1 MARKKGVPNPR
12 RLKKLEEQDREQDRT
27 DGYARVQVDQLVG
40 MSPPP
45 PMSPP
50 RAPSN
55 ALMFAYFGSP
65 RAPTTTPQM
74 HPAGW
79 ANATSTL
86 PPLKPTP
93 AQAAAPSTSGAHAR
107 ATYTAS
113 AQLQHALY
121 PNIQQPRYRAPQQ
134 PQQQQQRQHA
144 PPGFE
149 HHLKPPKLPPGLDLW
164 AEIYVP
170 AWLREVNESRPLS
183 VIKRSPQEAAWVDY
197 DTLLDSL
204 WPRQL
209 HNQLLALES
218 VHRSKV
224 SASLIRIE
232 PPTSATAVG
241 PRPSARIIPLRPGQP
256 KPIDARQ
263 PETPTVS
270 PVPFSLEEQLR
281 TKLPELTPA
290 NYAAYWVPLQ
300 MCELQARIKQLQ
312 QARLYNVPIQRVVDR
327 HARPGDPILYV
338 LQARSIREGWPPV
351 DLGDMLD
358 LRQLRPEAHHWQGLL
373 FEASVWGINR
383 AKGEVVLRCDALI
396 NYEESMQFNVVW
408 KVQDRV
414 FLHWRRATETLDLAL
429 NPTAAI
435 PKTPDGTV
443 IRSVV
448 EKWLFPL
455 PTDERQDPVGALDEP
470 NLELDPT
477 LNIEQ
482 QNAVRSILWGKH
494 EVPFLISGPPGTGK
508 TKTLVEAILQI
519 LKKNPDCHVLVCGAS
534 SPSADTLA
542 LRLRQ
547 HLNPPEMFRLNS
559 PSRPFAEV
567 RGELLPYC
575 HVENERFML
584 PATNV
589 LLSKRVVVCSTL
601 DAALLLDARL
611 TNHDLSMLQVNL
623 LGTIHPKSRIP
634 LARPHFSHLLVD
646 EAAQATEPDLVCALS
661 IVATDRGFCSPCHIT
676 ICGDSKQLGPIIV
689 SPEARAIG
697 LDSSL
702 LERLAE
708 RDVYRRHPVARRN
721 KAANPNTTW
730 TLGTPFVDLT
740 KNYRS
745 ATPILMLPSTLFY
758 NESLEPYAPQSTHE
772 SLLHKWS
779 GLPNPG
785 FPILF
790 KGVTGDDLPIDE
802 GASFYNES
810 EVHFVTSYI
819 LQLVGNSSTS
829 PHGPLKA
836 SEVSVISPFREQ
848 VWRIRLALRSIGL
861 HDVDVGNVE
870 ALQGA
875 ENRVVIISTVRS
887 TQLRWL
893 PADRVQSRG
902 LIHEPKRFNVAMT
915 RAKELLIV
923 VGNPNTLTID
933 PHWLA
938 FYYFCVRNQCY
949 VGEPIVRHSSS
960 SSHLNSVAGARTTRS
975 NSSSSRTSTNRSGHA
990 GTKGAHVNGGVK
1002 STSKGY
1008 FDANGKYVGG
1018 GGRGALGGSL
1028 EGEDDVESEEDE
1040 RDGSEADYDNDE
1052 GGEEDD
1058 DDGEEDGVTDDEDLG
1073 PTTAGVEAVSKL
1085 EQAWHAARGNGSSM
1099 NGQGNGGMQDKEQ
1112 MRRDFDILVGRMIGA
1127 TFEE

>member
-12 RLKKLEEQDREQDRT
+12 RLKKLEKQDELDNH
-27 DGYARVQVDQLVG
+27 ARAQLEQLVAV
-40 MSPPP
+40 SQVPPQP
-45 PMSPP
+45 ISPP
-50 RAPSN
+50 RNAPLSPHGPT
-55 ALMFAYFGSP
+55 FAYFGSSRAALTSAPLHPGGWRTAPSNVPPPPMPLRPAPAPGKFQRFAHDTTSSQLHQVLLPNAQPPKQQTEP
-65 RAPTTTPQM
+65 RA
-74 HPAGW
+74 
-79 ANATSTL
+79 L
-86 PPLKPTP
+86 
-93 AQAAAPSTSGAHAR
+93 
-107 ATYTAS
+107 
-113 AQLQHALY
+113 
-121 PNIQQPRYRAPQQ
+121 
-134 PQQQQQRQHA
+134 RQHSSLQPHPGA
-144 PPGFE
+144 QPGFE

-164 AEIYVP
+164 AEVYVP
-170 AWLREVNESRPLS
+170 AWLRDVNDSRPLS
-183 VIKRSPQEAAWVDY
+183 IVKRSPQEAAWINY
-197 DTLLDSL
+197 ESLLDSL

-209 HNQLLALES
+209 HRQLLALES

-232 PPTSATAVG
+232 PPASVATA
-241 PRPSARIIPLRPGQP
+241 RPSARIIPLKPGQP
-256 KPIDARQ
+256 RPVD
-263 PETPTVS
+263 PSLSETPVT
-270 PVPFSLEEQLR
+270 PPAPFSLEDQLR

-312 QARLYNVPIQRVVDR
+312 QARLYNVPIRRVIDR
-327 HARPGDPILYV
+327 QAQPGDPTLYI

-383 AKGEVVLRCDALI
+383 AKGEVILRCDALI
-396 NYEESMQFNVVW
+396 NYEESMQFNIVW
-408 KVQDRV
+408 KVQDRI

-429 NPTAAI
+429 NPTAAV
-435 PKTPDGTV
+435 PKAPDGTV
-443 IRSVV
+443 IPSIV

-455 PTDERQDPVGALDEP
+455 PTDERQDQAGAFDKDVQ
-470 NLELDPT
+470 LDPT
-477 LNIEQ
+477 LNTEQ
-482 QNAVRSILWGKH
+482 QNAVQSILWGKH

-519 LKKNPDCHVLVCGAS
+519 LKT
-534 SPSADTLA
+534 DTLA
-542 LRLRQ
+542 VRLRQ
-547 HLNPPEMFRLNS
+547 HLNPTEMFRLNS

-601 DAALLLDARL
+601 DAALLLDARIS
-611 TNHDLSMLQVNL
+611 NHDLSMLQVNL
-623 LGTIHPKSRIP
+623 LGTIHPRSRIP

-661 IVATDRGFCSPCHIT
+661 IVATDRGFCSPCHVT

-708 RDVYRRHPVARRN
+708 REVYRRHPVARRN
-721 KAANPNTTW
+721 RASNPTATW

-758 NESLEPYAPQSTHE
+758 NETLEPYAPRSTHE
-772 SLLHKWS
+772 SSLHKWS

-790 KGVTGDDLPIDE
+790 RGVAGEDLPIDE
-802 GASFYNES
+802 GASFYNEA

-819 LQLVGNSSTS
+819 LQLVGSSTA
-829 PHGPLKA
+829 HGPLKA

-848 VWRIRLALRSIGL
+848 VWRIRLALRSMGL

-938 FYYFCVRNQCY
+938 FYHFCIRNQCY
-949 VGEPIVRHSSS
+949 VGDPISRSGST
-960 SSHLNSVAGARTTRS
+960 HLNSSILSRATRS
-975 NSSSSRTSTNRSGHA
+975 SSTSSRTSSRSSAARKRGTGHSQPNGSA
-990 GTKGAHVNGGVK
+990 KGGM
-1002 STSKGY
+1002 GY
-1008 FDANGKYVGG
+1008 FDAQGKYVVGG
-1018 GGRGALGGSL
+1018 DPNGKLDGALESAHSSESPSQTNSDGDE
-1028 EGEDDVESEEDE
+1028 EGQDDEDE
-1040 RDGSEADYDNDE
+1040 D
-1052 GGEEDD
+1052 
-1058 DDGEEDGVTDDEDLG
+1058 EDGGTDDEDGLE

-1085 EQAWHAARGNGSSM
+1085 EQAWHAEHGHTVQ
-1099 NGQGNGGMQDKEQ
+1099 GQMGQDQDKVQ